1 MEKEKMFTIAIVKEN
16 EETIYY
22 GEVKRV
28 NQQTL
33 NKLKYECILHKQ
45 KEIAKE
51 QQLNEIL
58 ENMSNKI
65 SDLED
70 EIKVL
75 KGEE

>member
-1 MEKEKMFTIAIVKEN
+1 MEKEKMFTIAIIKEN

-45 KEIAKE
+45 KELAKE
-51 QQLNEIL
+51 KQVREKFETLENEISEL
-58 ENMSNKI
+58 KH
-65 SDLED
+65 

>member
-16 EETIYY
+16 EEIIYY

-51 QQLNEIL
+51 QQVKEKFETL
-58 ENMSNKI
+58 ENRI
-65 SDLED
+65 SELEH